1 MRHYEIVILV
11 HPDQSEQVGAMVD
24 RYRALIEK
32 SSGSLH
38 RLEDWGRRQLAYPIN
53 KIHKAHYVLMNVE
66 CDQPTVDEM
75 KRLFRFNDA
84 VIRSLVMRRDAAVT
98 EKSPLLVEKEK
109 EQSQA
114 ASSAP
119 ASGSRATAKETAKG
133 DAPAKQTTAEETP
146 VAEQPVAEAKPNTE
160 EQSAAEAKSGTEEPP
175 AAEAKSKTEDKPTA
189 EEKPS
194 TEDNTAAPTPVA
206 EATSPAAATE
216 ETNP

>member
-133 DAPAKQTTAEETP
+133 DAPAKQTPAEETP

-160 EQSAAEAKSGTEEPP
+160 EQS

-216 ETNP
+216 ETNQ